1 MSNLKLY
8 FSDFFELDEE
18 VIESYGAINISLI
31 NDLPLF
37 IDPFLLFNSEKK
49 EYQKIHQNIIT
60 YLLFLQEQAE
70 KNPQPSRGMMAS
82 WYMFPEVKQTW
93 IGFSLD
99 GNSGC
104 GLGMSFALS
113 LHKGLQT
120 IFKDFGK
127 ETITQSSHLEKLCL
141 ISPLVGR
148 DKISD
153 FTTNLA
159 KKYLLEY
166 TTSFAVEYLNPSQCR
181 KFNVT
186 KVDFNYE
193 TMTWV
198 SKEYFLPCFG
208 DDYILLTPRDLL
220 TRDDTFINRTD
231 MISNLRNIAPSVE
244 DATIRFELDNYF
256 TNVLY
261 KNNKKMSKTDKDR
274 VASLMISEYPTL
286 IDYYIKYKEDK
297 EEDATSISKQVVQE
311 VKQLFNTQLQELAR
325 ILFVKTEFYN
335 TQLDSYEEAY
345 SRVLFLKTVI
355 EDMDG
360 YRLFYLKGNPIKR
373 ESDLQIMYR
382 LVWFAS
388 EMDVN
393 REVNNGRG
401 PVDFK
406 ISKGSMNATLV
417 EFKLASNS
425 KLKDNLAKQVG
436 IYKKASGTN
445 RSIKVI
451 LYFTDKEY
459 KKILDILNE
468 LGLQGCKDI
477 ILIDA
482 TANKPSASN
491 ARIKKD

>member
-1 MSNLKLY
+1 MGDLKLY
-8 FSDFFELDEE
+8 FSDFFGIDEDI
-18 VIESYGAINISLI
+18 IESYGAINISLI

-37 IDPFLLFNSEKK
+37 IDPFLLFNSEKE
-49 EYQKIHQNIIT
+49 EYQKIHKEIIA

-70 KNPQPSRGMMAS
+70 KYPQPPSGMIAS
-82 WYMFPEVKQTW
+82 WYLFPEVKQTW

-99 GNSGC
+99 GNSGR
-104 GLGMSFALS
+104 GLGMKFALT

-127 ETITQSSHLEKLCL
+127 ETITKSSHLEKLCL

-153 FTTNLA
+153 FTTNFA

-166 TTSFAVEYLNPSQCR
+166 TTTFASEYLNPYQCK
-181 KFNVT
+181 KFNVP
-186 KVDFNYE
+186 KVEFNYA
-193 TMTWV
+193 TMTWM
-198 SKEYFLPCFG
+198 SKEYYLPYFDG
-208 DDYILLTPRDLL
+208 DYILLTPRDLL

-231 MISNLRNIAPSVE
+231 MINNLQNIAPSIE
-244 DATIRFELDNYF
+244 DATIRFELNNYF
-256 TNVLY
+256 INVLP
-261 KNNKKMSKTDKDR
+261 KKKKEMSKTEKDKA
-274 VASLMISEYPTL
+274 ASILIREHPEI
-286 IDYYIKYKEDK
+286 IDYYIKYKEEK
-297 EEDATSISKQVVQE
+297 EEEATSISKQVVQE
-311 VKQLFNTQLQELAR
+311 VKQLFNTQLQELTR
-325 ILFVKTEFYN
+325 ILLEKTDFYKTKTN
-335 TQLDSYEEAY
+335 SYDEAY
-345 SRVLFLKTVI
+345 NRVLFLKSVI

-360 YRLFYLKGNPIKR
+360 YRLFYLNGKPIKR

-406 ISKGSMNATLV
+406 ISKGSKDTTLV

-425 KLKDNLAKQVG
+425 KLKNNLAKQVD
-436 IYKKASGTN
+436 IYKKASNTD
-445 RSIKVI
+445 RAIKVI
-451 LYFTDKEY
+451 LYFNDNEY
-459 KKILDILNE
+459 KKISTILNE

-477 ILIDA
+477 VLIDA
-482 TANKPSASN
+482 IDNKVSASN
-491 ARIKKD
+491 VKI